1 MLGTSTN
8 GEYLYPPNELQQL
21 QKALRRGAKSQQRA
35 QFRRN
40 SVLSHTFITFQI
52 GKHEYWFENNQL
64 LGE

>member
-21 QKALRRGAKSQQRA
+21 QKALRRWGAKSQQRA

-40 SVLSHTFITFQI
+40 SVLYHIFYHFPDWRT
-52 GKHEYWFENNQL
+52 
-64 LGE
+64 